1 MKNVFAILRF
11 DRSQFLTKWNSLLVI
26 FLLIL
31 GLGFAQYG
39 ISNFKEAQRQ
49 KIIFQEVEKN
59 KIEQFASYR
68 MFASFGFRVMFM
80 PEPMSILF
88 TSSTVIQDMTS
99 YIDSGER
106 LNIYKPLKGK
116 NIFEFSK
123 NWFADYSGILF
134 FFGGLVALILGFA
147 TFQNTE
153 YQRYLATIVPKD
165 KLYAS
170 TFGARAI
177 ELALFFLFFIFAVI
191 ALIELN
197 GISIGI
203 NRFLLFFFI
212 VIYLVSLVFFAI
224 GTLFGTCK
232 SRLIALTGAIS
243 AFFLLLFIVPSI
255 VNIVISINSNFIKP
269 DYQLELEKLK
279 LMMDFEKKSNEK
291 AGTLDLNA
299 QPTDIDKEL
308 ALSYYKNEFQNM
320 QALEDELKAQIDS
333 NIKLFYRHSSLF
345 PTTFYLGVV
354 NELSSKGYKTL
365 QVFYAD
371 VKRIKAAFFKKYLE
385 KVYLTKDSK
394 VEPFL
399 KGDANVLTAKPA
411 LPDHFLLGL
420 LFCLVWIAAFS
431 IPAYYRFKKNLF
443 ELPELEEDEDI
454 KEPILIRIHTN
465 NTNFFDV
472 ADDSLSTC
480 LYNLMSA
487 DAGNAKSYQ
496 KKDAIYH
503 FQLNQKTWDKSAG
516 KQEFLYLCHPK
527 EFPKNARAGSFINL
541 QMDLM
546 QVAKPTRAEIIKNL
560 NLEPLLKK
568 RIGRLSRRELGRVF
582 LAILE
587 MRPFAFYLFND
598 VGRKMPLDFAVAL
611 KDKMNELYSA
621 DRTIIFVYSGI
632 QILRPRGRKKL
643 GSGDS
648 SNWESTVQSMADAV
662 VEQS

>member
-11 DRSQFLTKWNSLLVI
+11 DRSQFLTKWNMLLAI
-26 FLLIL
+26 FLLVL

-49 KIIFQEVEKN
+49 KIIFQEVEKS
-59 KIEQFASYR
+59 KIEQFISYR
-68 MFASFGFRVMFM
+68 MFAAFGFRVMFM

-123 NWFADYSGILF
+123 NWFADFSGILF

-147 TFQNTE
+147 AFQNTE

-170 TFGARAI
+170 AFGARAI

-212 VIYLVSLVFFAI
+212 VIYLVSMVFFAI

-279 LMMDFEKKSNEK
+279 LMMDFEKKSNEI
-291 AGTLDLNA
+291 AGVLKLND

-333 NIKLFYRHSSLF
+333 NIKLFYRLSAFF

-371 VKRIKAAFFKKYLE
+371 VKRIKAAFIKKYLE
-385 KVYLTKDSK
+385 KVYLTKDST

-399 KGDANVLTAKPA
+399 KGDANVLTAKPS

-527 EFPKNARAGSFINL
+527 EFPKSARTGSFINL

-568 RIGRLSRRELGRVF
+568 PIGRLSRRELGRVF

-632 QILRPRGRKKL
+632 QILRPQGRKKL